1 MRDRVRQEARASVK
15 RGSTRSHGVWAWL
28 KQDETKRRFASWA
41 RLLPRRWR
49 YSSALASFTN
59 RRPRSLRKLRL
70 SALPE
75 QQSAAPSQ
83 SANASGGTAVNV
95 QGSGNY
101 VRTEKP

>member
-15 RGSTRSHGVWAWL
+15 RGSTRSYGVWAWL
-28 KQDETKRRFASWA
+28 KQDRNQKTLRFLGAAIAAAVALLVSVGVFHKPPPEVAPQASTVS
-41 RLLPRRWR
+41 P
-49 YSSALASFTN
+49 SQ
-59 RRPRSLRKLRL
+59 
-70 SALPE
+70 

-83 SANASGGTAVNV
+83 SANASGGAAVNV